1 MSLTWDA
8 MYRGEMLSPAEY
20 DAHIMMLK
28 RIDRGETLDIM
39 SFTEREYVAYVAI
52 MQSQLATGHPRGA
65 WHGPPKLTSFGRRYL
80 AERAD
85 LPALSRE

>member
-20 DAHIMMLK
+20 DAHMVMLK
-28 RIDRGETLDIM
+28 RIERGETLDLM
-39 SFTEREYVAYVAI
+39 SFTEREHVAYVAI
-52 MQSQLATGHPRGA
+52 MQSQLATSPPRGA
-65 WHGPPKLTSFGRRYL
+65 WHGPPKLTPFGQRYL